1 MKRHAG
7 QAARLTADLLH
18 RLGRIMLLALTLALV
33 SLCLLALRLAQGP
46 VDIPYLASDLAT
58 IVSGQGI
65 TVHMDRA
72 QLAWAGFH
80 EGGDVPLYLAL
91 GGIDIRNQS
100 GLTLVSIPAARL
112 VFSPV
117 ALLGGGLP
125 ILVGGRGA
133 TFNGSAVPVS
143 LLAALRLDFGF
154 SLARAD
160 IAVTLGAGRLG
171 AGGLSLPISA
181 GSFRLVFSPA
191 HAALSDGRLTLATV
205 AGCTPHVTMAAT
217 ASRGSA
223 WTGQLHIAADG
234 VTAAALPSYWPAR
247 AAPATRD
254 WVTRN
259 ITAGTVSQA
268 EFTITGSAP
277 RTLNGIKVT
286 AASGGFA
293 GTGLTM
299 AWLPGEPPI
308 TGLNGNFTLT
318 DIDHALITATA
329 GHIGNVLLGGG
340 RMAISGLTEKRQ
352 TGDLTL
358 PLSGRIEDAIAV
370 LNAPP
375 RALLKA
381 APPGVAQASGAFT
394 GQVTAAF
401 PFLTKLTIAQVD
413 LHADLNLRDVSV
425 PVPLG
430 GLAFTNGVAALHAS
444 MQGMALSGTAD
455 LAGGPCRTS
464 LHAVFVGPD
473 VLHDADLACTAGP
486 ALLAQLGLNE
496 GNAIFDALTGAVTF
510 DAGLSTAADHAQVAH
525 LDADFTQAALNAPH
539 LGWAKAAGVPGHID
553 VTGTMAHD
561 RLTGLSAFAAAAPDL
576 AVAAT
581 VQGDVITIAQAK
593 IGRTDVAGRVTMPA
607 VAGGPWVA
615 TIAGPRLAVLISPP
629 AKPGAKPDAKP
640 AASARP
646 AAPRAPAPAPSG
658 PLWQLTL
665 AVAQAQFAAAPA
677 PALGALRLTA
687 AGQGGRV
694 ESAHAQAGAITA
706 DLTQPAPAREALHIT
721 APDAGFLFQA
731 LGASRRLAHGDLT
744 LGASWAPGGPIDGT
758 LDVENFSLLQA
769 PAFAKV
775 MQALTVYGVG
785 EATAGP
791 GLAFSTLDAPFTLDG
806 DTITLHDAR
815 AYSAS
820 LGFTASGTVGLGG
833 AGLRL
838 DATII
843 PAYAL
848 NALPGKIPVVGQ
860 LFTAQKGGGLFAV
873 NAQITGPLDDP
884 NVRVNPL
891 SALTPGIVRKVFGV
905 GF

>member
-593 IGRTDVAGRVTMPA
+593 IGRTDVGSGWALGGHDRRPAFGGADLAARQTRRQTGCQTGGFGPPGGAARAGAGAERATLAADARRRPGAVRRRPGAGAGRAAPDRCRAGRPCGERPCASRRDHGRPHPAGTGARGAAHHRPGCRIPVPGAGRVAPFGA
-607 VAGGPWVA
+607 WRSHAGGELG
-615 TIAGPRLAVLISPP
+615 AG
-629 AKPGAKPDAKP
+629 
-640 AASARP
+640 
-646 AAPRAPAPAPSG
+646 RADRRHAG
-658 PLWQLTL
+658 CRKFL
-665 AVAQAQFAAAPA
+665 AAA
-677 PALGALRLTA
+677 
-687 AGQGGRV
+687 
-694 ESAHAQAGAITA
+694 
-706 DLTQPAPAREALHIT
+706 
-721 APDAGFLFQA
+721 
-731 LGASRRLAHGDLT
+731 
-744 LGASWAPGGPIDGT
+744 
-758 LDVENFSLLQA
+758 
-769 PAFAKV
+769 
-775 MQALTVYGVG
+775 
-785 EATAGP
+785 
-791 GLAFSTLDAPFTLDG
+791 
-806 DTITLHDAR
+806 
-815 AYSAS
+815 
-820 LGFTASGTVGLGG
+820 G
-833 AGLRL
+833 AGLCQGDAGADGLWRGRGDGRPGAGLQHARRAVHAGWRYDHAARRPRL
-838 DATII
+838 FGVAGFHRERHGRPGPRGVAAGCDDHPGLCAQRAAGEDPGGRAVVHGTEGRRAVRRERADHR
-843 PAYAL
+843 PA
-848 NALPGKIPVVGQ
+848 GRSERTGQ
-860 LFTAQKGGGLFAV
+860 
-873 NAQITGPLDDP
+873 
-884 NVRVNPL
+884 
-891 SALTPGIVRKVFGV
+891 SALGVDAGDRQEGVRGRVLGRFVSK
-905 GF
+905 